1 MIIFYF
7 ILNSCYF
14 LFIIFI
20 DSKDDPVFV
29 QDISTIWRLIL
40 VEGISIA
47 AFTEN
52 PNGGKPIIAGMNALG
67 LDFRDHKDS
76 ISEYKVGFFILKFF
90 EKYIFYCCNKCFYLF
105 IRKLPYYLYYICHKC
120 LYSR

>member
-1 MIIFYF
+1 M
-7 ILNSCYF
+7 
-14 LFIIFI
+14 FIIFI

-76 ISEYKVGFFILKFF
+76 ISEYKVSVI
-90 EKYIFYCCNKCFYLF
+90 
-105 IRKLPYYLYYICHKC
+105 
-120 LYSR
+120 S